1 MAFPSNPEINDVYTN
16 TNTNTSFI
24 WDGDKWTTVGG
35 SGANFAQGP
44 TGEPGPT
51 GPTGPTGGAG
61 SPGPD
66 GPTGPQG
73 GNGGPGPTG
82 PQGPGGGSGPTGPPG
97 PPGTQNNVSGT
108 FTVSGDIN
116 TSGVIVFPGSN
127 NGKFRTLPESS
138 GAELILRLRSDQSK
152 IYFRNSNASAWVE
165 LATVSD
171 PVFKQPNSAS
181 FRDSHS
187 SSLIDNL
194 DTISY
199 EWNEDELDKANLY
212 VHHEP
217 GQNYIG
223 FDAVQFETLL
233 PGTTTLNDYQPD
245 VNGNINTGQY
255 RSIES
260 QGLAAVAAA
269 LVREVQMLK
278 ASMSTMQSDMST
290 IQSDM
295 STIQSDIVGISS
307 RLDALENP

>member
-1 MAFPSNPEINDVYTN
+1 MAFPSNPQLDDVYYN
-16 TNTNTSFI
+16 QESNTSFI
-24 WDGDKWTTVGG
+24 WDGDKWVTTGG
-35 SGANFAQGP
+35 GANFAQGP
-44 TGEPGPT
+44 AGEPGPT
-51 GPTGPTGGAG
+51 GPPGPTGGNG

-97 PPGTQNNVSGT
+97 PPGPQNNVSGT
-108 FTVSGDIN
+108 FTVSGGNIR
-116 TSGVIVFPGSN
+116 TSEAIIFTGTN
-127 NGKFRTLPESS
+127 NGAMKHNPEQTGALLTFRLKANQS
-138 GAELILRLRSDQSK
+138 GF
-152 IYFRNSNASAWVE
+152 YFNTGSAWVE
-165 LATVSD
+165 VATVSD
-171 PVFKQPNSAS
+171 TVFKQLKSTS

-199 EWNEDELDKANLY
+199 EWDEAELRNANLH
-212 VHHEP
+212 VHHVP
-217 GQNYIG
+217 GETYIG
-223 FDAVQFETLL
+223 FDSNQFETLL

-245 VNGNINTGQY
+245 INGSINTGQY

-278 ASMSTMQSDMST
+278 ASMST
-290 IQSDM
+290 
-295 STIQSDIVGISS
+295 IQSDIVGISS